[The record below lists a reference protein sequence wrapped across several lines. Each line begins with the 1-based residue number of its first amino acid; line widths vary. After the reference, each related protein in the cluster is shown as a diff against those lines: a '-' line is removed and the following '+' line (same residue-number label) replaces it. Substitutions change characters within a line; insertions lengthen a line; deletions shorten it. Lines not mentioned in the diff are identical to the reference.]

1 MCQTASI
8 FPLYPDLHEEN
19 RINKHNRSH
28 RTWTNYFIALTLW
41 GQSQPRLS
49 KLNQITCQQ
58 IFENFRLVL
67 SLRKIRG
74 SLGKFRIYGRKTTRH
89 KQTDKKVIKLSTL
102 PSRIVLFVFPGNSS
116 AFLCT
121 WRITWR
127 FLTGA
132 FSAFSHDKKCISES
146 VVCWN

>member
-8 FPLYPDLHEEN
+8 FFDVPDLHEEN
-19 RINKHNRSH
+19 RINKHDRSH
-28 RTWTNYFIALTLW
+28 RSWMNYFIALTLW

-58 IFENFRLVL
+58 IFENFWLVP
-67 SLRKIRG
+67 KIRG
-74 SLGKFRIYGRKTTRH
+74 QLGKFRIYGRKTTLH
-89 KQTDKKVIKLSTL
+89 KQTDKQVIKLSTL
-102 PSRIVLFVFPGNSS
+102 ASRIVLFVFPGNSS

-132 FSAFSHDKKCISES
+132 FAAFSHDKKCISES